1 MSDNLLNNIE
11 IDAVGEILNISM
23 GSAATAISKMLDKEV
38 HITTPEVFIES
49 AGRIDYSKLEPA
61 IAVKITYT
69 EGIDGSNVIILKQSD
84 MQIILSYL
92 MGQEPE
98 PNNDFVFDE
107 LSISAACEVMNQMM
121 GASATTLSE
130 FLNRTVNISTP
141 QATVLDSSFN
151 FAEVAGLKSEDN
163 IVGVKF
169 KLDIKDVMESEFVSV
184 LPIHLAREIISQF
197 GIVDGKIQN
206 EQANEAPLPPTP
218 PVQQPV
224 MGAQNAYANIVAQQD
239 PNATKNVIKEP
250 VDVEYA
256 QFGQFPLTEPLENP
270 AFSNNNMNLIMN
282 VPLDVTVEI
291 GKTSRKIKDILDFTQ
306 GTVIELDKQA
316 GAPIDVIVNGQLIA
330 RGDVVVIDDNFG
342 VRITEILDAKNL
354 LNSIK

>member
-1 MSDNLLNNIE
+1 MNENILNSLE

-23 GSAATAISKMLDKEV
+23 GAAATAISKMLDKQV
-38 HITTPEVFIES
+38 NITTPEVFIETV
-49 AGRIDYSKLEPA
+49 GKMDYSKLEPA

-84 MQIILSYL
+84 MQVILNQL
-92 MGQEPE
+92 MGMEQEPSD
-98 PNNDFVFDE
+98 DFVFDE

-141 QATVLDSSFN
+141 EATVLDASFN
-151 FAEVAGLKSEDN
+151 FSEVAGLDSEES

-169 KLDIKDVMESEFVSV
+169 KLDIKDIMTSEFVSV
-184 LPIHLAREIISQF
+184 LPINLAREIISQF
-197 GIVDGKIQN
+197 GIVNG
-206 EQANEAPLPPTP
+206 EQVPQQDTTNATQQQMPQQQVPQQQMPQQM
-218 PVQQPV
+218 QQP
-224 MGAQNAYANIVAQQD
+224 NENSTI
-239 PNATKNVIKEP
+239 IREP
-250 VDVEYA
+250 LDVEYA
-256 QFGQFPLTEPLENP
+256 KFGQFPLQETELNP

-282 VPLDVTVEI
+282 IPLDVTVEI
-291 GKTSRKIKDILDFTQ
+291 GKTNRKIKDILDFTQ